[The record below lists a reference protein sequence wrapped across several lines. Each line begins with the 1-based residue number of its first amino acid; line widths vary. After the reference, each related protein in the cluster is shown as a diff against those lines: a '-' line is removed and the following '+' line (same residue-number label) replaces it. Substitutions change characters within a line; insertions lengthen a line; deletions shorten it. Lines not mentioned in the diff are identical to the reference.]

1 MTGYCDFVQDDG
13 NDAFA
18 GTLTSV
24 SDPSKTD
31 DPPLLVACLCA
42 QWCRTCDAYRDTL
55 AATRDAIRLGHPDRA
70 TRYVWVDIEDE
81 SDLVGEL
88 DIEDFPTLLLARGDE
103 VLFFGPILPHAQ
115 TLDRLVRGALDAALP
130 PLDPSVLARDVLA
143 LPGRLR
149 AHESV

>member
-1 MTGYCDFVQDDG
+1 M
-13 NDAFA
+13 N
-18 GTLTSV
+18 
-24 SDPSKTD
+24 PSAPSTE
-31 DPPLLVACLCA
+31 PLLVACLCA

-70 TRYVWVDIEDE
+70 MRFVWVDIEDE
-81 SDLVGEL
+81 SDLIGDL

-115 TLDRLVRGALDAALP
+115 TLDRLVRSALDSALP
-130 PLDPSVLARDVLA
+130 PLDPSALAPDVLA

-149 AHESV
+149 EHASL

>member
-1 MTGYCDFVQDDG
+1 M
-13 NDAFA
+13 NP
-18 GTLTSV
+18 SV
-24 SDPSKTD
+24 PSTE
-31 DPPLLVACLCA
+31 PLLVACLCA

-70 TRYVWVDIEDE
+70 MRFVWVDIEDE
-81 SDLVGEL
+81 SDLIGDL

-130 PLDPSVLARDVLA
+130 PLDPSALATDVLA

-149 AHESV
+149 EHETL